1 VVVATEELVVGKH
14 AAIKLSDE
22 TIERLEALAERT
34 GKDPSDYVTEAV
46 EQLLEDM
53 EDLRLAEEAMQRI
66 QRGETEVI
74 SSEEFWRGLVD

>member
-1 VVVATEELVVGKH
+1 MGKH
-14 AAIKLSDE
+14 APIELPDE

-34 GKDPSDYVTEAV
+34 GKDPSVYVTEAV

-53 EDLRLAEEAMQRI
+53 EDLRLAEEATLRI
-66 QRGETEVI
+66 QRGESEVI

>member
-1 VVVATEELVVGKH
+1 VGKH
-14 AAIKLSDE
+14 AAIKLPDE

-34 GKDPSDYVTEAV
+34 GRDPSEYVVEAV

-66 QRGETEVI
+66 ERGESQII
-74 SSEEFWRGLVD
+74 SGEEFWRGLVD

>member
-1 VVVATEELVVGKH
+1 MGKH
-14 AAIKLSDE
+14 AAIKLPDE

-34 GKDPSDYVTEAV
+34 GRDPSEYVVEAV

-66 QRGETEVI
+66 ERGESQII
-74 SSEEFWRGLVD
+74 SGEEFWRGLVD

>member
-1 VVVATEELVVGKH
+1 MGKH
-14 AAIKLSDE
+14 AAIKLPDE

-66 QRGETEVI
+66 QRGESEVI

>member
-1 VVVATEELVVGKH
+1 MGKH
-14 AAIKLSDE
+14 AAIELPDE

-34 GKDPSDYVTEAV
+34 GKDLSVYVTEAV

-53 EDLRLAEEAMQRI
+53 EDLRLAEEATLRI
-66 QRGETEVI
+66 QRGESEVI